1 MTGIQPATKK
11 GSKNL
16 LTHTHN
22 TLTYTDSN
30 TAICNEEHACNPLC
44 VIVEVLN
51 NAICNE
57 EHACNPLCVTA
68 EVLNNAVTDECLRM
82 YKSLGFLRLPRYPML
97 VDGTMID
104 FMADSGAARSTI
116 RPCDLPCEPG
126 MTDLVFESTSAS
138 GHIISENYTVPLKC
152 ETEGGRALKHAF
164 LCSETCPVPLM
175 ARDPMCKLNLKLTA
189 GPFGIVIEEE
199 QQMSCAKFEPQWAY
213 EWQIKD
219 SDWAQMILKLAKDRT
234 VSANTESMLPD
245 RLHCTSHVVLER
257 EPQYEEEWF
266 NGAENEKIRFNKIF
280 WNENVCALSACLSEK
295 QMQLFLITGK
305 SAPHLSLTKA
315 TEQTWAALGLF
326 VRKCMR
332 ATDWAEKG
340 NGVKHSENV
349 GAFMANCDFEV
360 AVQRIMTAVVE
371 TAMEKHEHGSISAT
385 DVHPV
390 LAEIPSKLWAKHKYD
405 VGLIKGCEPVV
416 ITPKSDYRPC
426 QSQYPLKKEALR
438 GIRPVFESLLKEK
451 VIIPCHDSPVRTPI
465 FPVKKITSNTSEP
478 VTWRFVQD
486 LQAVNSAVIA
496 RAARVPNPY
505 TILSQIPQN
514 AMYFTVVD
522 LANAFFSIPVE
533 EKSQFWFAFDFDN
546 KGYTFTRLC
555 QGYCESPT
563 IYNEALRR
571 SLEPLIL
578 SSGTALL
585 QYVDDLLICARDE
598 VTCVADTVTLLNHL
612 AREGHKVSLTKLQ
625 FVKQEI
631 TFLGH
636 TITPNSKAISE
647 KRIKAIKDVPRPITK
662 KQLLSFLGMC
672 AYCRTFIP
680 NYSFLEKP
688 LRALTTG
695 KGLRSCDKIYWPTEA
710 QEAFANMK
718 LQLAQAPT
726 LGLPVIE
733 RPFTQMVDEKHGFM
747 SSVHLQTHGDRLRPV
762 AYFST
767 KLDAVAAGLP
777 HCLRAVAAAE
787 LAVLASREFVGY
799 SDLTLM
805 VPHAVSMILQEQRTS
820 HLSTARWLRYHTILL
835 DMPNVTVK
843 RCTTLNPA
851 TLLSTEEDGEEHHCC
866 LSVLEQVCTPRPDLL
881 DTPLENCDNV
891 LFVDGSA
898 SKDPQTGLN
907 KVGFAVTTEFEVVK
921 SGKLPSN
928 YSAQGAEL
936 VALTEAC
943 KLMAD
948 KCVTIYTDS
957 RYAFGVTRFWRTLE
971 AQKCFEVGR
980 TSDIKRIA
988 CV

>member
-11 GSKNL
+11 GSKNV
-16 LTHTHN
+16 LTNTHN
-22 TLTYTDSN
+22 MLTYTDSN
-30 TAICNEEHACNPLC
+30 NALCNEEN
-44 VIVEVLN
+44 
-51 NAICNE
+51 
-57 EHACNPLCVTA
+57 ACNPLCVTA

-82 YKSLGFLRLPRYPML
+82 YKSSGFLRLPRYPML
-97 VDGTMID
+97 VNGTMID
-104 FMADSGAARSTI
+104 FMVDSGAARSTI
-116 RPCDLPCEPG
+116 RPCDLPCEPR

-138 GHIISENYTVPLKC
+138 GHTISENVTVPLKC

-164 LCSETCPVPLM
+164 LCSETCPILLM
-175 ARDPMCKLNLKLTA
+175 ARDLMCKLNLKLTA

-213 EWQIKD
+213 EWQIQD

-234 VSANTESMLPD
+234 VSANTENMLPD
-245 RLHCTSHVVLER
+245 RLHCTSHVVIER

-266 NGAENEKIRFNKIF
+266 NGAENEKIRFDKIF
-280 WNENVCALSACLSEK
+280 WNDNVCALSACLSEK
-295 QMQLFLITGK
+295 QMQLYLITGE
-305 SAPHLSLTKA
+305 SAPHLSVTKG

-326 VRKCMR
+326 VRKCMK
-332 ATDWAEKG
+332 ATDWADKG
-340 NGVKHSENV
+340 NGVNHSENV
-349 GAFMANCDFEV
+349 RAFMANCDFEV
-360 AVQRIMTAVVE
+360 DVQRTVTAIVKN
-371 TAMEKHEHGSISAT
+371 AMEKHEHGSISAI
-385 DVHPV
+385 DIHPV

-438 GIRPVFESLLKEK
+438 GIQPVFEPLLKEK

-505 TILSQIPQN
+505 PILSQIPQN

-522 LANAFFSIPVE
+522 LANAYFSVPVE

-546 KGYTFTRLC
+546 NGYTFTRLC
-555 QGYCESPT
+555 QGYCESLT

-598 VTCVADTVTLLNHL
+598 ATCVADTVTLLNHL

-636 TITPNSKAISE
+636 IITPNSKAISE
-647 KRIKAIKDVPRPITK
+647 KQVKAIKDVPRPITK

-680 NYSFLEKP
+680 NYAFLEKP

-695 KGLRSCDKIYWPTEA
+695 KGLRSCDKIDWPTEA

-718 LQLAQAPT
+718 MQLAQAPT
-726 LGLPVIE
+726 LGLPAIE

-747 SSVHLQTHGDRLRPV
+747 SSVLLQTHGDRLRPV

-767 KLDAVAAGLP
+767 KL
-777 HCLRAVAAAE
+777 
-787 LAVLASREFVGY
+787 
-799 SDLTLM
+799 
-805 VPHAVSMILQEQRTS
+805 
-820 HLSTARWLRYHTILL
+820 
-835 DMPNVTVK
+835 
-843 RCTTLNPA
+843 A
-851 TLLSTEEDGEEHHCC
+851 TLPEGCGGC
-866 LSVLEQVCTPRPDLL
+866 
-881 DTPLENCDNV
+881 
-891 LFVDGSA
+891 
-898 SKDPQTGLN
+898 
-907 KVGFAVTTEFEVVK
+907 
-921 SGKLPSN
+921 
-928 YSAQGAEL
+928 
-936 VALTEAC
+936 
-943 KLMAD
+943 
-948 KCVTIYTDS
+948 
-957 RYAFGVTRFWRTLE
+957 
-971 AQKCFEVGR
+971 
-980 TSDIKRIA
+980 
-988 CV
+988 

>member
-1 MTGIQPATKK
+1 M
-11 GSKNL
+11 
-16 LTHTHN
+16 
-22 TLTYTDSN
+22 
-30 TAICNEEHACNPLC
+30 
-44 VIVEVLN
+44 
-51 NAICNE
+51 
-57 EHACNPLCVTA
+57 
-68 EVLNNAVTDECLRM
+68 
-82 YKSLGFLRLPRYPML
+82 
-97 VDGTMID
+97 
-104 FMADSGAARSTI
+104 
-116 RPCDLPCEPG
+116 
-126 MTDLVFESTSAS
+126 
-138 GHIISENYTVPLKC
+138 
-152 ETEGGRALKHAF
+152 KHAF

-175 ARDPMCKLNLKLTA
+175 ARDLMCKLNLKLTA

-199 QQMSCAKFEPQWAY
+199 QQMSCAKFESQWAY
-213 EWQIKD
+213 EWQISD

-234 VSANTESMLPD
+234 VSANTENMLPD
-245 RLHCTSHVVLER
+245 RLHCTSHVVIER

-266 NGAENEKIRFNKIF
+266 NGAENEKIRFDKIF
-280 WNENVCALSACLSEK
+280 WNENVCALSACLSAK
-295 QMQLFLITGK
+295 QMQLYLITGE
-305 SAPHLSLTKA
+305 SAPHLSVTKA

-360 AVQRIMTAVVE
+360 DVQRTVTAIVRN
-371 TAMEKHEHGSISAT
+371 AMEKHEHGSISAI
-385 DVHPV
+385 DIHPV

-438 GIRPVFESLLKEK
+438 GIEPVFESLLKEK

-571 SLEPLIL
+571 SFEPLIL
-578 SSGTALL
+578 SSGMALL

-598 VTCVADTVTLLNHL
+598 ATCVADTVTLLNHL
-612 AREGHKVSLTKLQ
+612 AQEGHKVSLTKLQ

-647 KRIKAIKDVPRPITK
+647 KRVKAIKDVPRPITK

-680 NYSFLEKP
+680 NYAFLEKP
-688 LRALTTG
+688 FRALTTG
-695 KGLRSCDKIYWPTEA
+695 KGLRSCDKIEWPTEA
-710 QEAFANMK
+710 QEAFATMK
-718 LQLAQAPT
+718 MQLAQAPT

-733 RPFTQMVDEKHGFM
+733 RPFTQMVDKKTWIYE
-747 SSVHLQTHGDRLRPV
+747 
-762 AYFST
+762 FS
-767 KLDAVAAGLP
+767 A
-777 HCLRAVAAAE
+777 
-787 LAVLASREFVGY
+787 LANPWGQ
-799 SDLTLM
+799 
-805 VPHAVSMILQEQRTS
+805 IKTS
-820 HLSTARWLRYHTILL
+820 CIFF
-835 DMPNVTVK
+835 N
-843 RCTTLNPA
+843 
-851 TLLSTEEDGEEHHCC
+851 
-866 LSVLEQVCTPRPDLL
+866 
-881 DTPLENCDNV
+881 
-891 LFVDGSA
+891 
-898 SKDPQTGLN
+898 
-907 KVGFAVTTEFEVVK
+907 
-921 SGKLPSN
+921 
-928 YSAQGAEL
+928 
-936 VALTEAC
+936 EA
-943 KLMAD
+943 
-948 KCVTIYTDS
+948 
-957 RYAFGVTRFWRTLE
+957 
-971 AQKCFEVGR
+971 
-980 TSDIKRIA
+980 
-988 CV
+988 